1 MLAVN
6 RSPHIMSIP
15 GYVRVTVQPQEQ
27 KRWSFFFVDCSSFY
41 LFFVPHP
48 LLSPPIFK
56 SCSWLFLSSCELFL
70 VALMCLIFLY
80 LYLSVVSAS
89 CQDCQQ
95 EVRLAPPHFAGGQ
108 AYATSLIHWR
118 SGVSCLCVC
127 IMSHNIDGLEGSCC
141 GKGLSRCAIFL
152 IYFCLFP
159 PLPIPPFLSQ
169 MPVHYGCD
177 LGCSMPCLFIMGP
190 HPTFFT
196 LLNATFLSRV
206 DNHWWV
212 CCISRWGD
220 LLCWPRALP
229 HLHIP
234 GQIKLAATSIYPFP
248 TVAPNNSTSPIP
260 SFDPSHALP
269 ANY

>member
-70 VALMCLIFLY
+70 VALMCLISSSLPLFVSQCC
-80 LYLSVVSAS
+80 LSKLSGLS
-89 CQDCQQ
+89 
-95 EVRLAPPHFAGGQ
+95 AGGQ
-108 AYATSLIHWR
+108 AHATSLIHWR

-206 DNHWWV
+206 DNH
-212 CCISRWGD
+212 
-220 LLCWPRALP
+220 
-229 HLHIP
+229 
-234 GQIKLAATSIYPFP
+234 
-248 TVAPNNSTSPIP
+248 
-260 SFDPSHALP
+260 
-269 ANY
+269 